1 MFGICFSSMRLQRRK
16 CSFILIRD
24 TLSQK
29 RNFIEVKQ
37 QLAFVLSILTSTIL
51 AASPLQAAP
60 LPTQTT
66 QPAPEQPATKTTA
79 LTLEDLPSGFQE
91 LPPSMKAEIASKIEP
106 FKQLLIKDNFPLN
119 NFFAFVEPQKMEVVI
134 GFTGMLPNQ
143 AQQGQF
149 DAALEKARQP
159 EFEQQIRKLAQKLPS
174 SQEVKVLKYKSLPDL
189 NNLAQLSTGFSL
201 DATVQEMPVNFDVVS
216 FRRSSVGAMT
226 AVIYLTGNKPSV
238 SVKDVATKL
247 DGRVLQASPSSIK
260 EPTASQ

>member
-1 MFGICFSSMRLQRRK
+1 
-16 CSFILIRD
+16 
-24 TLSQK
+24 
-29 RNFIEVKQ
+29 VKQ

-51 AASPLQAAP
+51 ATSLSQAAP
-60 LPTQTT
+60 LPSETK
-66 QPAPEQPATKTTA
+66 QPALEQPKALATGLA
-79 LTLEDLPSGFQE
+79 LEDLPSGFQE
-91 LPPSMKAEIASKIEP
+91 LPPSMKAEIAAKLEP
-106 FKQLLIKDNFPLN
+106 FKQLLIKENIPFN

-134 GFTGMLPNQ
+134 GFTGMLSNQ

-149 DAALEKARQP
+149 DAALQKARQP

-189 NNLAQLSTGFSL
+189 NNLAHLSTGFSL

-226 AVIYLTGNKPSV
+226 AVVYMTGSKPSV

-247 DGRVLQASPSSIK
+247 DGRVLQASPTTK
-260 EPTASQ
+260 EPSASQ